1 MNKNKS
7 FIILLIIIVGITVGA
22 FYYFNTQNSNN
33 GKQNNYEVTKT
44 STNNNSNYNANGNFD
59 YVDDDN
65 QENEN
70 SVTADITEQ
79 PTSSTETMLS
89 TFSTKIYTTDSARQ
103 NNINITC
110 GSLNDTIVKNGETFS
125 FCSTVGQAT
134 SAKGYQ
140 KADIFDKN
148 GNKKKGLRWWKL
160 PS

>member
-44 STNNNSNYNANGNFD
+44 STNNDSNYNANGNFD

>member
-7 FIILLIIIVGITVGA
+7 FIILLIIIVGIAVGA
-22 FYYFNTQNSNN
+22 FYYFNNQNSNN

-44 STNNNSNYNANGNFD
+44 STNNNSNYNANGNSD

-65 QENEN
+65 QEN

-79 PTSSTETMLS
+79 PTSSTETTLS